1 MLLLVSAITFLLVN
15 LAPGGP
21 SALMRMDV
29 TPEQRAALSTRLGLD
44 DPVPLR
50 YALWLGGALHG
61 DLGTSLGSSEPVA
74 ARIAQRLPNTLLLAG
89 TALAVSILVGIPLG
103 VVAALRR
110 NSVPDF
116 IVALV
121 SVVGVSVPAFWLG
134 IMLILLLSVQLNW
147 LPSSGLAS
155 TGNEGDLRDRFVHLL
170 MPAIV
175 LSTTVLPY
183 VVRFTRS
190 ALLDVLGQEYVRT
203 ATAKGLS
210 RVRVIYGHALR
221 NALVPVKHYRHPRA
235 APGGRLGGDGGGVR
249 LARYGSTGGRGGQWT
264 GLSVDCRDHRH
275 HLGGGR
281 REQSHC
287 RHGLHLARPA
297 DSPGMSTAA
306 GALSS
311 ARPDATTADAQLAAS
326 RTVRGGHSVWA
337 RMARN
342 PLTLVSFAFLVAI
355 HLLVFIGPLA
365 WTIAPQQTSALDAL
379 LPPGPG
385 HPLGTDDLGRD
396 ELSRL
401 LHGGQVT
408 LLVGFAA
415 MLTATLLGL
424 LVGATAG
431 FYGGWPTRC

>member
-1 MLLLVSAITFLLVN
+1 VLLLVSAITFLLVN

-155 TGNEGDLRDRFVHLL
+155 TGNEGDLRDHFVHLL

-221 NALVPVKHYRHPRA
+221 NALVPVISIIGTLVPRLVGGSVVTEA
-235 APGGRLGGDGGGVR
+235 VFGWPGMGRLAVEAANGRDYPLIVGITVIISAVVVVSSLIVDMAFTWLDPRIR
-249 LARYGSTGGRGGQWT
+249 LA
-264 GLSVDCRDHRH
+264 
-275 HLGGGR
+275 
-281 REQSHC
+281 
-287 RHGLHLARPA
+287 
-297 DSPGMSTAA
+297 
-306 GALSS
+306 
-311 ARPDATTADAQLAAS
+311 
-326 RTVRGGHSVWA
+326 
-337 RMARN
+337 
-342 PLTLVSFAFLVAI
+342 
-355 HLLVFIGPLA
+355 
-365 WTIAPQQTSALDAL
+365 
-379 LPPGPG
+379 
-385 HPLGTDDLGRD
+385 
-396 ELSRL
+396 
-401 LHGGQVT
+401 
-408 LLVGFAA
+408 
-415 MLTATLLGL
+415 
-424 LVGATAG
+424 
-431 FYGGWPTRC
+431 

>member
-116 IVALV
+116 IVALL

-155 TGNEGDLRDRFVHLL
+155 TGNEGDLRDHFVHLL

-221 NALVPVKHYRHPRA
+221 NALVPVISIIGTLVPRLVGGSVVTEA
-235 APGGRLGGDGGGVR
+235 VFGWPGMGRLAVEAANGRDYPLIVGITVIISAVVVVSSLIVDMAFTWLDPRIR
-249 LARYGSTGGRGGQWT
+249 LA
-264 GLSVDCRDHRH
+264 
-275 HLGGGR
+275 
-281 REQSHC
+281 
-287 RHGLHLARPA
+287 
-297 DSPGMSTAA
+297 
-306 GALSS
+306 
-311 ARPDATTADAQLAAS
+311 
-326 RTVRGGHSVWA
+326 
-337 RMARN
+337 
-342 PLTLVSFAFLVAI
+342 
-355 HLLVFIGPLA
+355 
-365 WTIAPQQTSALDAL
+365 
-379 LPPGPG
+379 
-385 HPLGTDDLGRD
+385 
-396 ELSRL
+396 
-401 LHGGQVT
+401 
-408 LLVGFAA
+408 
-415 MLTATLLGL
+415 
-424 LVGATAG
+424 
-431 FYGGWPTRC
+431 